1 MKDFEKFIV
10 SFGFKEEPF
19 IIIILC
25 IVVLLV
31 NFMGGLFRNI
41 ILAMSNRPIVERSL
55 FQRTSFRLAAGSE
68 FFFIAYIVYYHTVL
82 TSGIAFAQG
91 IYWLFFVLAAP
102 LLAMIGAQI
111 GYLSQK
117 KKIDKLKSEK
127 YAIKVQQ
134 GSEGTD
140 ADLGTPQKIYTSSES
155 K

>member
-1 MKDFEKFIV
+1 MKGFEELIQ

-31 NFMGGLFRNI
+31 NFMGGLFSNI
-41 ILAMSNRPIVERSL
+41 ILAMSGRPIVERSL

-82 TSGIAFAQG
+82 TSGIVIAEA
-91 IYWLFFVLAAP
+91 IYWAFFIFAAP

-111 GYLSQK
+111 GYLGFK
-117 KKIDKLKSEK
+117 KKIEELKSKE
-127 YAIKVQQ
+127 YALEREQ
-134 GSEGTD
+134 GSKEVA
-140 ADLGTPQKIYTSSES
+140 ADPDG
-155 K
+155 